1 MTASTGTFVS
11 CTDYD
16 DDIDNLQGQIDKLAG
31 KAELDSQ
38 VSSLSSQIS
47 AAQGAADAAK
57 TAAAAAQA
65 AADAA
70 KSVADSKLDEAAVK
84 AIAEA
89 AAEGAAAAAKEGKD
103 AAAVAQAAAEAAK
116 AAADAAQATA
126 DKGVSDAEAAQKA
139 ADAAAEAAQAVAAKL
154 ADYATKAELK
164 AAQEVA
170 AAAAAAAQK
179 AGLDAAQVAANAAA
193 AAQKTA
199 DEAVAAAKKA
209 AEDAAAAQKAGAAAA
224 EAAAKAA
231 EEAQKTADEAVA
243 AAKKAQETADKVT
256 AAQEAAG
263 AAQATAD
270 AAQKTADEAVAAA
283 KKAAEEAAAAKKD
296 GAAAAEALAQAAA
309 AAQKTADEAVA
320 AAKKAAEDAAAA
332 QGAAAAAQ
340 ATADAAAAAAEKV
353 ATDLAALEVRVK
365 ALEAAV
371 EAAATQEELNNLKE
385 LVDKLN
391 EDSAEFLNIVSKR
404 LTSLVFA
411 PQTYIDGIETINFQ
425 TFLYADWGEYLLRDK
440 ADFKLDADGKKTEVE
455 EDDDNAKRDEDGKYY
470 AAADIV
476 RIGDNSATAQ
486 YLVNPAGVTL
496 NGIKELAYIGQDEAT
511 NQIRQTRALGAAP
524 IKVVGKDLKDGV
536 LTVKLSKVDQDDY
549 LGHGFEEVVR
559 KKFTIVSLKATL
571 ADEVLT
577 ASEKDAEVNVFSDWT
592 RLTETVVT
600 PYIANG
606 QPSNR
611 DSEDNL
617 ICGEWASHYWPF
629 SSIYDIT
636 AEKPLEKVYDEGYYW
651 NQNDDLWN
659 QNDDLDYSDY
669 IGASAVYNKP
679 FDLMSLV
686 TVCAGWDRENY
697 NELKNYEEYGL
708 EFEFHVMPY
717 LFDNEEETVDATPQD
732 KFAKLAEDKHTLI
745 PTSRDGQEYNANAIG
760 RTPVIQIVL
769 KDKKHDDAVVDVRY
783 TMIQW
788 VADAPSSVVWTP
800 AKYPD
805 LSYEK
810 VAFKCT
816 GNYVNEIRE
825 KYMNNL
831 YANIKDGG
839 MTKSEF
845 HSTYKKIFDKSFY
858 AYTYTYKDA
867 NNKDVVK
874 TYSLSEIE
882 ELLKSNDAG
891 SELAKLRIGKAK
903 NLYDWDEPNQTYNIQ
918 ISVDADDYRLP
929 QDDKDFTIEGFF
941 FFENSAG
948 TSRVIIPVEF
958 EVVRGT
964 LENKYKYLQTQ
975 WLGTLSKENK
985 DKTRPANP
993 TLISDKTLG
1002 KDAGFVTTQLIS
1014 DITYGYMANGQTPD
1028 DFHDLAIYKKGTW
1041 KDGEE
1046 VEDRFTD
1053 VVFDAARLSLLPDLD
1068 DLTERDNAGNVTKT
1082 FGWAVTEDGKT
1093 LYYAAKDSEGKV
1105 LPWNDATAS
1114 IAAQVDKYNND
1125 KDKTVYLCDNVGNT
1139 TIGTADAEP
1148 TPAALRLVGCKKVP
1162 VKVVAEACD
1171 EKTVDFDQYLIW
1183 FIDPLKWT
1191 DGSQAIKLKDVE
1203 NYGGEAKAISIGDQ
1217 FTLEENFGSKTKLYL
1232 FDVYDAKGKP
1242 VHTKTTDLNNW
1253 YGVKNVVMA
1262 DKSEW
1267 LINIDADGAINDNSS
1282 SKLQEVKNSN
1292 DEPLYDLVLLDA
1304 DKVETDDI
1312 DKVKFVKYHN
1322 NSGQAITKNIV
1333 IKVPVSLDT
1342 KWKKGNTNY
1351 ITVTIEPNI

>member
-179 AGLDAAQVAANAAA
+179 AGLDAAKVAEAAAA

-209 AEDAAAAQKAGAAAA
+209 AA
-224 EAAAKAA
+224 
-231 EEAQKTADEAVA
+231 
-243 AAKKAQETADKVT
+243 
-256 AAQEAAG
+256 
-263 AAQATAD
+263 
-270 AAQKTADEAVAAA
+270 
-283 KKAAEEAAAAKKD
+283 EAAAAKKD

-309 AAQKTADEAVA
+309 AAQKTADDAVA
-320 AAKKAAEDAAAA
+320 AAKKAAADAAAAQATADEAVAAAAAA

-340 ATADAAAAAAEKV
+340 ATADAAQAAAEKV
-353 ATDLAALEVRVK
+353 ATDLATLEVRVK

-455 EDDDNAKRDEDGKYY
+455 EDDDNAKQDADGKYY

-524 IKVVGKDLKDGV
+524 IKVVDKDLKDGV

-617 ICGEWASHYWPF
+617 ICDEWASHYWPF

-636 AEKPLEKVYDEGYYW
+636 AEKPLEKVYDEDYYW
-651 NQNDDLWN
+651 GQNG
-659 QNDDLDYSDY
+659 DLDYSDY

-1014 DITYGYMANGQTPD
+1014 DITYGYMANGQTPAN
-1028 DFHDLAIYKKGTW
+1028 FRGLAIYKNGTW
-1041 KDGEE
+1041 KDGEA
-1046 VEDRFTD
+1046 VVDRATD

-1093 LYYAAKDSEGKV
+1093 LYYAAKGSDGKV
-1105 LPWNDATAS
+1105 LPADDATAS
-1114 IAAQVDKYNND
+1114 IAAQVDQDNN
-1125 KDKTVYLCDNVGNT
+1125 KTVYLCDNALNT
-1139 TIGTADAEP
+1139 TIGTANAEP

-1171 EKTVDFDQYLIW
+1171 NETVDFDQYLIW
-1183 FIDPLKWT
+1183 FIDPLKWKE
-1191 DGSQAIKLKDVE
+1191 GSKNIPLKDVE
-1203 NYGGEAKAISIGDQ
+1203 NYGGEAQAISIGDQ

-1232 FDVYDAKGKP
+1232 YDVYDAKGNK
-1242 VHTKTTDLNNW
+1242 VHAATTALNNW
-1253 YGVKNVVMA
+1253 YGIKNVVMA
-1262 DKSEW
+1262 AKSEW
-1267 LINIDADGAINDNSS
+1267 LINIDADGVINDNSS
-1282 SKLQEVKNSN
+1282 SKLLEVTNSD
-1292 DEPLYDLVLLDA
+1292 DEPLYDLILLDENK
-1304 DKVETDDI
+1304 DETTDI
-1312 DKVKFVKYHN
+1312 SKVKFVKYHN

-1342 KWKKGNTNY
+1342 KWNKGKKNY
-1351 ITVTIEPNI
+1351 ITVTIEPNYEPTI